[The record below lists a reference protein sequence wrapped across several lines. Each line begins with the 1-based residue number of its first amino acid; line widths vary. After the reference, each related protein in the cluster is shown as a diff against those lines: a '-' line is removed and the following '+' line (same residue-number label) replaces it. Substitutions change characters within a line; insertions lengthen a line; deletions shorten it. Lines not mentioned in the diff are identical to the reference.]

1 MHAIITLPLPA
12 NGVTG
17 IALHLLS
24 MRIMPV
30 MMWDVVL
37 VALACVVMATAMQ
50 YKLLLAEGFHSLIIS
65 CLPSFI
71 TCQTEDACALGE
83 PHKPS
88 VKWL

>member
-1 MHAIITLPLPA
+1 MHTIITLLLPA

-17 IALHLLS
+17 IALHSLS
-24 MRIMPV
+24 MRIMPA

-37 VALACVVMATAMQ
+37 IALACVVMATAVQ

-71 TCQTEDACALGE
+71 TRQTEDACVLGE

>member
-1 MHAIITLPLPA
+1 MHAIIILPLPA
-12 NGVTG
+12 SGVTG

-24 MRIMPV
+24 MRIMPA
-30 MMWDVVL
+30 MMWAVVL
-37 VALACVVMATAMQ
+37 IALACVVMATAVQ

-71 TCQTEDACALGE
+71 TRQAGDACALGE
-83 PHKPS
+83 PHKRS